1 MKIDVPALI
10 ECSIWRL
17 TVPTGGHATGRE
29 HVRRGQRR
37 GRVGGA
43 HALGHLP
50 TLGQPH
56 ILVAHVY
63 VRSSIGRSK
72 HREQRGRDLSC
83 RKDNK
88 LDCCSVLPHL
98 LVLAD
103 LEGGLLAS
111 AAALVDVDGLL
122 EALLALRG
130 RGREQMVSKQSGFRH
145 NVDEEMSPN
154 SSSPPFRPEP
164 RENLFCWV
172 NDPPRL
178 ATGEVGVDA
187 R

>member
-1 MKIDVPALI
+1 M
-10 ECSIWRL
+10 EFSIWRL

-63 VRSSIGRSK
+63 VRSGIGRSK

-83 RKDNK
+83 GKDDK
-88 LDCCSVLPHL
+88 RDCCSVLPHL

-130 RGREQMVSKQSGFRH
+130 EEESNGEQNGRGHVIIWTREC
-145 NVDEEMSPN
+145 
-154 SSSPPFRPEP
+154 PPT
-164 RENLFCWV
+164 
-172 NDPPRL
+172 PPLPPSVRSH
-178 ATGEVGVDA
+178 GNIFSVG
-187 R
+187 